1 MSPSSSHFPSRKKP
15 WVATGITV
23 ISAMPYLF
31 RSRSRFASDD
41 SPLTIIELRE
51 KRVINGRRPQ
61 VSGVRKTKS
70 GSILVP
76 DTCDLRP
83 VSFFRLR
90 FEAVVDLHLIS
101 GHQPIS
107 FVRHAHHGHQLF
119 ELRIGHALV
128 YRRGGVRSDAVFAL
142 IRD

>member
-41 SPLTIIELRE
+41 SSLDSPLTIIELRE
-51 KRVINGRRPQ
+51 ERVTNGKGLRCQ
-61 VSGVRKTKS
+61 VTGLRNK
-70 GSILVP
+70 IEALLVFLRP

-83 VSFFRLR
+83 VSFASLR

-101 GHQPIS
+101 SDEPIS
-107 FVRHAHHGHQLF
+107 FVRHTNH
-119 ELRIGHALV
+119 
-128 YRRGGVRSDAVFAL
+128 
-142 IRD
+142 